1 MKIQKK
7 TPQKM
12 LLRLNLE
19 LHKDL
24 ILNTQKGEVTLVDG
38 RVMEV
43 KKVTYAET
51 LWTLWR
57 Q

>member
-51 LWTLWR
+51 L
-57 Q
+57 

>member
-7 TPQKM
+7 KKTQKM

-51 LWTLWR
+51 L
-57 Q
+57 